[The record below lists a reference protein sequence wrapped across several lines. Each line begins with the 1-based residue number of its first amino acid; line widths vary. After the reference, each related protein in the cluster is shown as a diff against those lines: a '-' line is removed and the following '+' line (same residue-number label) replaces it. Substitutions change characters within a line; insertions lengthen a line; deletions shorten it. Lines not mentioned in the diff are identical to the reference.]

1 MDRLGFIDFNTWL
14 SMENSRKAAIKRE
27 QTKACFQ
34 YAERKQARPEVK
46 ASSYAQAIRILDAV
60 LVHQHVVDL
69 HGQSLYD
76 IRDLAVL
83 EQVWE
88 IVKDEVRKMKEG
100 QPNIFDY
107 GTKKC

>member
-1 MDRLGFIDFNTWL
+1 MGFIDFNTRL

-46 ASSYAQAIRILDAV
+46 TSSYAQAIRILDAV
-60 LVHQHVVDL
+60 LVHEHVVDL

-88 IVKDEVRKMKEG
+88 IVKEEVRKMKEG

>member
-1 MDRLGFIDFNTWL
+1 MDRLGFIDFNTRL

-60 LVHQHVVDL
+60 LVHE
-69 HGQSLYD
+69 G
-76 IRDLAVL
+76 I
-83 EQVWE
+83 
-88 IVKDEVRKMKEG
+88 KMRKMQLKRDFGSRLLIFPARMWKEFC
-100 QPNIFDY
+100 IFAA
-107 GTKKC
+107 T